1 MTDSSLTP
9 PAGARS
15 AHEGIEEKVRAII
28 ERIARIE
35 AGFSASAD
43 IFREL
48 GVKSAAALD
57 LLLSLEEEFNVAI
70 SDDAFGDARTVTKIV
85 DLIAGLQ
92 GAAA

>member
-1 MTDSSLTP
+1 MTDPS
-9 PAGARS
+9 
-15 AHEGIEEKVRAII
+15 IEEKVRAII
-28 ERIARIE
+28 VRIARIDP
-35 AGFSASAD
+35 GFSAESD

-70 SDDAFGDARTVTKIV
+70 SDDAFGDARNVTKIV
-85 DLIAGLQ
+85 ALIASLQ

>member
-1 MTDSSLTP
+1 MTEPSLTP
-9 PAGARS
+9 QAGTPRVE
-15 AHEGIEEKVRAII
+15 EGTEAKVRSII

-35 AGFSASAD
+35 PGFSATAD

-70 SDDAFGDARTVTKIV
+70 SDDAFGDARTVIQIV
-85 DLIAGLQ
+85 ALISGLQ

>member
-9 PAGARS
+9 QAGAPPIE
-15 AHEGIEEKVRAII
+15 EGIEQKVRAII

-35 AGFSASAD
+35 PGFSPSAD

-85 DLIAGLQ
+85 ELISGLQ

>member
-1 MTDSSLTP
+1 MTDPS
-9 PAGARS
+9 
-15 AHEGIEEKVRAII
+15 IEEKVRAII
-28 ERIARIE
+28 VRIARIE
-35 AGFSASAD
+35 AGFSGDAD

-70 SDDAFGDARTVTKIV
+70 SDDAFGDARTVGKIV
-85 DLIAGLQ
+85 ALISGLQ